1 MAQTDY
7 YHLLGVARDASP
19 EEIKRAYRKLAKQYH
34 PDVNQGVNNEEKFKA
49 IGEAYDV
56 LKDPEKR
63 QAYDQYGEYWKQAN
77 AAGANAGGAGAGWG
91 GFGGHAGGGQ
101 ADFGQMFDEMFGG
114 SRRGQRQRHSGFGGG
129 FAQKGKDI
137 RSTLRIDLEDS
148 LQGINRSININIP
161 HKDAYG
167 RVQHETKNISV
178 KIPQGIQSGQ
188 TIRLAGK
195 GGAGIGQAPAGDLL
209 LDIEIK
215 PHRYYELEGKDI
227 TLNLPIAPWEAA
239 LGTKIT
245 VPTPEGKQVE
255 MKVPANSQQGRKLRL
270 KGRGLPSKVAGDFY
284 IVLTI
289 ALPSSDDPDAKALY
303 EAMQQRINFNPRD
316 GLF

>member
-7 YHLLGVARDASP
+7 YQLLGVARDASP

-34 PDVNQGVNNEEKFKA
+34 PDVNEGVDNEEKFKA

-77 AAGANAGGAGAGWG
+77 AAGAGGSGFGANAGGGA
-91 GFGGHAGGGQ
+91 Q
-101 ADFGQMFDEMFGG
+101 ADFGQIFEEMFGA
-114 SRRGQRQRHSGFGGG
+114 SRRGQRQRQGHSGFGGG

-148 LQGINRSININIP
+148 LQGINHAINLNIP
-161 HKDAYG
+161 QKDVYG
-167 RVQHETKNISV
+167 RAQHEKKTINV

-188 TIRLAGK
+188 SIRLTGQ
-195 GGAGIGQAPAGDLL
+195 GGAGIGHAPAGDLL
-209 LDIEIK
+209 LEIEIK
-215 PHRYYELEGKDI
+215 PHRYYELKGKDI
-227 TLNLPIAPWEAA
+227 TLNLPISPWEAA

-245 VPTPEGKQVE
+245 VPTPEGKRVE
-255 MKVPANSQQGRKLRL
+255 MKIPANSQQGRKLRL
-270 KGRGLPSKVAGDFY
+270 KGRGLPSKQPGDFY
-284 IVLTI
+284 IVLNI
-289 ALPSSDDPDAKALY
+289 ALPSSDNPTAKALY
-303 EAMQQRINFNPRD
+303 ENMQQNIDFNPRD

>member
-7 YHLLGVARDASP
+7 YQLLGVARDASP

-34 PDVNQGVNNEEKFKA
+34 PDVNEGVHNEEKFKA

-77 AAGANAGGAGAGWG
+77 AAGAGGSGFGANAGGGA
-91 GFGGHAGGGQ
+91 Q
-101 ADFGQMFDEMFGG
+101 ADFGQIFEEMFGA
-114 SRRGQRQRHSGFGGG
+114 SRRGQRQRHGHSGFGGG

-148 LQGINRSININIP
+148 LQGINHAINLNIP
-161 HKDAYG
+161 QKDVYG
-167 RVQHETKNISV
+167 RAQHEKKTINV

-188 TIRLAGK
+188 SIRLTGQ
-195 GGAGIGQAPAGDLL
+195 GGAGIGHAPAGDLL
-209 LDIEIK
+209 LEIEIK

-227 TLNLPIAPWEAA
+227 TLNLPISPWEAA

-245 VPTPEGKQVE
+245 VPTPEGKRVE
-255 MKVPANSQQGRKLRL
+255 MKIPANSQQGRKLRL
-270 KGRGLPSKVAGDFY
+270 KGRGLPSKQPGDFY
-284 IVLTI
+284 IVLNI
-289 ALPSSDDPDAKALY
+289 ALPSSDNPTAKALY
-303 EAMQQRINFNPRD
+303 ENMQQNLDFNPRD